1 MNRMNGVGWFRARGT
16 VLTLFLFTILHALA
30 LSGCT
35 NAEQGAKGSVIVFK
49 HGKIAGDPAEFRKVL
64 DGFERENPGI
74 RVKDETLPAS
84 TDEQHQFYVINLD
97 SRSADFDVLSLDVIW
112 VPEFARAGWL
122 RDVTGVLSEG
132 ERHAFFPGPIRAVTE
147 NGKLYAI
154 PWYIDAG
161 VLYYRKDLLKKYGF
175 SVPKT
180 WEELVRTAQEITARE
195 RGLYGFLW
203 QGKQYEGL
211 VCNVLEFLWSNGGG
225 VLENGRPV
233 MDSPRNIKA
242 LGFMRDLIGKY
253 NVTPP
258 LVTTAIEE
266 PTRNLFGNGKAL
278 FLRNWPYAWNLFEQ
292 EGSSVRGKV
301 GVAALPSFPG
311 HPSVSTLGGW
321 QLGVNRY
328 SRHPEAAEKLIRF
341 LVSPA
346 VQKTLAVRVGYK
358 PTRTVL
364 YKDPDLVRE
373 QPFLASLYRIFM
385 TARPRPVTPYY
396 PMITQVLQPEFSAA
410 ITGIKTPEAA
420 LGSAQETG
428 RAYSGRAIVMEQEK
442 GSRFVMPAVALLAA
456 VTVYPV
462 LSVLYLSLYRR
473 LPIFDISKFTGLD
486 NYRFLLADDRFW
498 NALGNTAYFTAI
510 SVALELLLGISI
522 ALLLNRP
529 FRLKGLVI
537 AAVLAPWAIPT
548 VVSARMWEWMYN
560 TDFGIL
566 NHVLGMKI
574 NWLGSPFWAL
584 NAAVFMDVW
593 KTTPFVVILLLA
605 GLKVIPRDLY
615 QAARIDGAGAWPIF
629 TKITLPLLM
638 PVIIVVLIFRTLDAF
653 RVFDAVYVLTG
664 GGPANTTETL
674 SIYAYKVL
682 FQTLQFGYGSTLSV
696 MVFLCT
702 GAITVLYV
710 RFLRAGVRP

>member
-1 MNRMNGVGWFRARGT
+1 
-16 VLTLFLFTILHALA
+16 
-30 LSGCT
+30 
-35 NAEQGAKGSVIVFK
+35 
-49 HGKIAGDPAEFRKVL
+49 
-64 DGFERENPGI
+64 
-74 RVKDETLPAS
+74 
-84 TDEQHQFYVINLD
+84 
-97 SRSADFDVLSLDVIW
+97 
-112 VPEFARAGWL
+112 
-122 RDVTGVLSEG
+122 
-132 ERHAFFPGPIRAVTE
+132 
-147 NGKLYAI
+147 
-154 PWYIDAG
+154 
-161 VLYYRKDLLKKYGF
+161 
-175 SVPKT
+175 
-180 WEELVRTAQEITARE
+180 
-195 RGLYGFLW
+195 
-203 QGKQYEGL
+203 
-211 VCNVLEFLWSNGGG
+211 
-225 VLENGRPV
+225 
-233 MDSPRNIKA
+233 
-242 LGFMRDLIGKY
+242 
-253 NVTPP
+253 
-258 LVTTAIEE
+258 
-266 PTRNLFGNGKAL
+266 
-278 FLRNWPYAWNLFEQ
+278 
-292 EGSSVRGKV
+292 
-301 GVAALPSFPG
+301 
-311 HPSVSTLGGW
+311 
-321 QLGVNRY
+321 
-328 SRHPEAAEKLIRF
+328 
-341 LVSPA
+341 
-346 VQKTLAVRVGYK
+346 
-358 PTRTVL
+358 
-364 YKDPDLVRE
+364 
-373 QPFLASLYRIFM
+373 
-385 TARPRPVTPYY
+385 
-396 PMITQVLQPEFSAA
+396 
-410 ITGIKTPEAA
+410 
-420 LGSAQETG
+420 
-428 RAYSGRAIVMEQEK
+428 MEQEK

-510 SVALELLLGISI
+510 SVALELLLGMSI